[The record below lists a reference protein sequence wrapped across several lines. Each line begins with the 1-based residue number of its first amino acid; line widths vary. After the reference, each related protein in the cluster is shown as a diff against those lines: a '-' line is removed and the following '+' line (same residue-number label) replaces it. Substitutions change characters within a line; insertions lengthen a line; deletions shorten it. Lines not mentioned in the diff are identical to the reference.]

1 MTSTAHTGTVPQ
13 NMQIEEEGHSNVR
26 GYESSDFSAMEGED
40 EVRNSVLSI
49 CWLSKC
55 LASLGKSYDRQEE
68 TEE

>member
-13 NMQIEEEGHSNVR
+13 NMQIEEEGHSDVR

-49 CWLSKC
+49 C
-55 LASLGKSYDRQEE
+55 
-68 TEE
+68 